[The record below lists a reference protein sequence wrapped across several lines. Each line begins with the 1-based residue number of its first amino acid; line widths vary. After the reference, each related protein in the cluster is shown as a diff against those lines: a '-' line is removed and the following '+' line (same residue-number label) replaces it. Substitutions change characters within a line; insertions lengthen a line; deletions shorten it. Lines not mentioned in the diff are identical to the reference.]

1 MTELWRMGANPVPVT
16 ATGEIARRIEADGW
30 DGFAVA
36 EAHGILPDPYAVL
49 ALAAQATTALR
60 LGTAVAVPIRHPIL
74 AAGAMATIQAVSGG
88 RARFGLG
95 RGDSAVKLL
104 HQAPMK
110 VADFEVYLRRLQGYL
125 KKDDVD
131 IAGDVSSM
139 ARMYAVDPAVD
150 VPRPPLDVA
159 ATGPRTMDVAARLAD
174 GIVVSVGADLGRLRS
189 SMEQA
194 RNLAAAAGR
203 PEGDLQ
209 VGCYVQVAVV
219 DDHDQSGREAIRG
232 IALTHARF
240 SGFESKPTRADVST
254 AEHAE
259 YRQAVETMEQVW
271 RSARGGMEA
280 AGERPGEVNFYPEAA
295 ASTEMIDRWAIVGNG
310 EECAARLQAIIDLGF
325 HRVMLGTH
333 TAGVDVEE
341 RNTARVA
348 REVLPL
354 LRR

>member
-1 MTELWRMGANPVPVT
+1 MTEIWRMGANPVSVT
-16 ATGEIARRIEADGW
+16 ATGEIARRLEAAGW

-49 ALAAQATTALR
+49 ALAATATTTLR

-104 HQAPMK
+104 HQAPMS
-110 VADFEVYLRRLQGYL
+110 VVEFEAYIRRLQGYL
-125 KKDDVD
+125 KKEDVEID
-131 IAGDVSSM
+131 GNLSSM
-139 ARMYAVDPAVD
+139 ARMYAVDPGVD

-174 GIVVSVGADLGRLRS
+174 GIAVSVGADLDRLRNS
-189 SMEQA
+189 IAQA
-194 RNLAAAAGR
+194 EATAAAAGR
-203 PEGDLQ
+203 APGELEL
-209 VGCYVQVAVV
+209 GCYVQMAVI
-219 DDHDQSGREAIRG
+219 DEHDQSGREAIRG

-240 SGFESKPTRADVST
+240 SGFEARPSRADVSE
-254 AEHAE
+254 AEHRE
-259 YRQAVETMEQVW
+259 YRKAVDTMEQVW
-271 RSARGGMEA
+271 RSARGGLDA
-280 AGERPGEVNFYPEAA
+280 VGRRPGEVDLYPREAA
-295 ASTEMIDRWAIVGNG
+295 SDELIDRFAIVGSG
-310 EECAARLQAIIDLGF
+310 EACAERLQQLIELGF
-325 HRVMLGTH
+325 NRVMVGTH

-341 RNTARVA
+341 RNTDRIA

-354 LRR
+354 LTR